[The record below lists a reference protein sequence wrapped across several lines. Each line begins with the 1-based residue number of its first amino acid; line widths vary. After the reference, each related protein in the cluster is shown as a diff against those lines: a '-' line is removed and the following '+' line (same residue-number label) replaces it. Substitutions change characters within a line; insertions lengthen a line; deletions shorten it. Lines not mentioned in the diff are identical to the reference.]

1 MDCNLTNGF
10 ICFFFGTII
19 HNVII
24 GNAQILSDLKF
35 KKKEK
40 KHIKRLKIISI
51 YFMKKNHI
59 NFEQC
64 SRRATPYSHTI
75 CAKNRHNPRERKI
88 PPPNQEPRPSTPS
101 DPNRTARIARRGGGP
116 DAVRIQRLGCDWKR
130 HHATQPSLR
139 LHVYKSKGIPLP
151 QKKKIITKKET
162 NSLLFYFFFHFSI
175 FSPRQIRAS

>member
-1 MDCNLTNGF
+1 LTNGF

-64 SRRATPYSHTI
+64 SRRATPYGHTI
-75 CAKNRHNPRERKI
+75 CAKNRHNPREEDTAPKPRT
-88 PPPNQEPRPSTPS
+88 PPIHAVRSKSDGQDRTPRWWTGCGS
-101 DPNRTARIARRGGGP
+101 DPTAGMRLKAPPRNTTLSSITRI
-116 DAVRIQRLGCDWKR
+116 
-130 HHATQPSLR
+130 
-139 LHVYKSKGIPLP
+139 
-151 QKKKIITKKET
+151 
-162 NSLLFYFFFHFSI
+162 
-175 FSPRQIRAS
+175 